1 MKPKQLEAIELL
13 IEGELNNTEI
23 AEKLGINRRTLNN
36 WKKDDKF
43 KEAFNDALTENMRYY
58 AVESYNT
65 IKNLHHA
72 KSEFVRLQSANSI
85 LDRIEAKDSIRFN
98 SNTEFNS
105 IDDVKNYLSDL
116 LSNSDKL
123 SEKTLKNKLS
133 IADKIINCFK
143 IESDAEIQNL
153 EEMMK
158 DILENRNDN

>member
-105 IDDVKNYLSDL
+105 IDDVKNYLSEL
-116 LSNSDKL
+116 LSKSCEL
-123 SEKTLKNKLS
+123 SEVTIRNQLNIS
-133 IADKIINCFK
+133 GKIIDCFK
-143 IESDAEIQNL
+143 TEQDEKITQL
-153 EEMMK
+153 EEIFK
-158 DILENRNDN
+158 ELKENGDN